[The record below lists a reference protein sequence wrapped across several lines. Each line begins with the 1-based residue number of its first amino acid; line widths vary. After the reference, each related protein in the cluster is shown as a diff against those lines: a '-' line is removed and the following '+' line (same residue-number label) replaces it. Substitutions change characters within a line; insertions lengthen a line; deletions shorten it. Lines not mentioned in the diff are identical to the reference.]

1 MRAALLAREFI
12 SLYRYQN
19 IQSESG
25 ELTKEKV
32 LIKNT
37 RTYVM
42 KNSLAT
48 TNEEQAKELFDQ
60 PKTIFQVRFIPGLTD
75 RDIIEY
81 KGNEYRIT
89 LIEENIWDRT
99 LKITAIKSNK

>member
-1 MRAALLAREFI
+1 MRASLLREFI
-12 SLYRYQN
+12 SLYRYEN

-25 ELTKEKV
+25 ELTKEKK

-42 KNSLAT
+42 KNSLNT
-48 TNEEQAKELFDQ
+48 TNEVQGKELFDQ
-60 PKTIFQVRFIPGLTD
+60 PKIIFQIRFIPGLTD
-75 RDIIEY
+75 RDILEY
-81 KGNEYRIT
+81 KGAEYRIS

-99 LKITAIKSNK
+99 LKITAIKENK